1 MSGLLDKRLLIFSG
15 KGGVGKTTVSCA
27 VAVAAARKGKR
38 VLILEYGEDERVPGV
53 FGAKKAGYDGG
64 RMWSG
69 ERKGDGEVWSLRLTP
84 RDTLHEFVIRQVKF
98 ESIYD
103 AVFENRVIKYFT
115 TAAPGLN
122 ELVVMG
128 KIENLAV
135 ERMNKPPKKLLKEN
149 GGVAPYEWDLIVFDA
164 PATGHGMA
172 FFKVP
177 KMTMAMVKLGPLHRK
192 AEAMWELLSDPAK
205 TSFNIVTLA
214 EEMPINETIDLHAA
228 SKQLGLPQGTVFVN
242 AVYPPLFDEEDEK
255 ILHQLDEDAE
265 PKDTL
270 QGMIARAALDAAL
283 TARGRQRLH
292 EDQIERL
299 ADALALPRIEMPFV
313 FRPRLGPEEIV
324 GLAKELEGRF
334 A

>member
-15 KGGVGKTTVSCA
+15 KGGVGKTVVSCA

-53 FGAKKAGYDGG
+53 FGAKKAGYEGA
-64 RMWSG
+64 RMWAG
-69 ERKGDGEVWSLRLTP
+69 ERKGDGEVWSMRLTP

-98 ESIYD
+98 ERVYH
-103 AVFENRVIKYFT
+103 AVFENRVMKYFT

-128 KIENLAV
+128 KIENLSG
-135 ERMNKPPKKLLKEN
+135 ERMKKPPKKLLKEN
-149 GGVAPYEWDLIVFDA
+149 GGEVPPEWDLIVFDA

-177 KMTMAMVKLGPLHRK
+177 KMTMAMVKVGPLHRK
-192 AEAMWELLSDPAK
+192 AEHMWELLSDETR

-214 EEMPINETIDLHAA
+214 EEMPINETIDLHEA

-242 AVYPPLFDEEDEK
+242 AVYPPMFAEEDEK

-265 PKDTL
+265 PLDTV
-270 QGMIARAALDAAL
+270 QGVIARAALDAAL

-292 EDQIERL
+292 EDQIGRL
-299 ADALALPRIEMPFV
+299 AQALKLPRIELPFV

-324 GLAKELEGRF
+324 GLAKELEGKL